1 MGHLVL
7 QRNEGERVILT
18 AKPDAG
24 DEELLR
30 ELREEGI
37 CVSVASVR
45 GFSVRLAFEAPD
57 SIKTLREELDND

>member
-1 MGHLVL
+1 MGYLVL
-7 QRNEGERVILT
+7 QRNEGEGVILT
-18 AKPDAG
+18 AKPDAS

-37 CVSVASVR
+37 CVSVASIR

-57 SIKTLREELDND
+57 SIRIMREELETD